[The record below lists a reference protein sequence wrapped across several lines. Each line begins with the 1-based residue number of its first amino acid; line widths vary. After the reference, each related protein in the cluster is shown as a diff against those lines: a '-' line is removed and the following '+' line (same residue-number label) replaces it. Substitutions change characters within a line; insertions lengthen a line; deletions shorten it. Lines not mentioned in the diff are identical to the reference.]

1 MLGTMENY
9 PFWGFSVR
17 LRFADDHALDDRFQL
32 AGYSLARPR
41 GTGCWGWVGLG
52 QDQTVA
58 EVWEPSLR
66 GEPQTGSAS
75 VSQLSFI

>member
-17 LRFADDHALDDRFQL
+17 LRFADDHALDDRRRL

-41 GTGCWGWVGLG
+41 GALFLR
-52 QDQTVA
+52 DL
-58 EVWEPSLR
+58 VWRRPV
-66 GEPQTGSAS
+66 PAPDN
-75 VSQLSFI
+75 